1 MVSSLTSAKRGFT
14 LLRTSSSFP
23 LLQSN
28 CVYIVLI
35 SRYNA
40 SVTRVFAGL
49 DPVFDHNR
57 GELRSETTSVRK
69 KHLLKRSETVGKPN
83 FNFQKRQKELAKK
96 KKNEE
101 KRQRKLEKNITPPAE
116 GPGQSPDEGEA
127 K

>member
-1 MVSSLTSAKRGFT
+1 MRFHPPPDKQHLSSPSIK
-14 LLRTSSSFP
+14 
-23 LLQSN
+23 
-28 CVYIVLI
+28 CVYILLI

-40 SVTRVFAGL
+40 LVTRARAFAGL
-49 DPVFDHNR
+49 DPVFDHTGASSDR
-57 GELRSETTSVRK
+57 RRPSVRK
-69 KHLLKRSETVGKPN
+69 KYLLKRSETVGKPN

-116 GPGQSPDEGEA
+116 DSAQSPAEGET